1 MCPSL
6 FNESSSPS
14 HIITPSHALLP
25 TDLVICL
32 DERGVANFAGSNE
45 SSAELYVA
53 ISNDDYTSNSSMS
66 TCVASKVPA
75 VHQSAS
81 VKSKPH
87 TWRARSPQYDL
98 CLSLDH
104 NAPQT
109 STALSL
115 PVRSLYLPGRRLAGY
130 LRGE

>member
-1 MCPSL
+1 MY
-6 FNESSSPS
+6 
-14 HIITPSHALLP
+14 
-25 TDLVICL
+25 LVICL

-53 ISNDDYTSNSSMS
+53 ISNDDYISNSSMS

-87 TWRARSPQYDL
+87 TWRAREPQYDL

-115 PVRSLYLPGRRLAGY
+115 PLAERGSSEWSRSS
-130 LRGE
+130 